1 VVREL
6 QVCVTGQGGHAVAG
20 GPPGDLDSVADGLPD
35 TASTAPRRAT
45 CSSSPRRRPVVW
57 AGYGC
62 PVRRA
67 RPWVEMRTRGAWRH
81 IGDVP
86 AGYAGLEVGG
96 ALVDSV
102 RLTWVFGSPAPSINQ
117 IVRDERLGHPVIR
130 IHPED

>member
-1 VVREL
+1 
-6 QVCVTGQGGHAVAG
+6 
-20 GPPGDLDSVADGLPD
+20 
-35 TASTAPRRAT
+35 
-45 CSSSPRRRPVVW
+45 
-57 AGYGC
+57 
-62 PVRRA
+62 
-67 RPWVEMRTRGAWRH
+67 MRTRGAWRH